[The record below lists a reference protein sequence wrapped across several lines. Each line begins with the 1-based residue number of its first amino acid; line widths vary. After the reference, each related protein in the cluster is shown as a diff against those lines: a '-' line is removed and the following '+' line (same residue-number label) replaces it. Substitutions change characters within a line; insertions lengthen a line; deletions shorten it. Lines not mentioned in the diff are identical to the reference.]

1 MANQTKFKGSPVAID
16 GNFIAAGQVAPQFQL
31 ISAELAPV
39 SLADFKGKNVVLNI
53 FPSIDTGVC
62 ALSVRKF
69 NLLASAQPNTVV
81 LCISRDL
88 PFAQSRFCAA
98 EGVEN
103 IVVLSD
109 FRRDSSF
116 GADYGVQ
123 MADGPLAGLLAR
135 AVVIINPD
143 GEVIYSRMSPEITE
157 EPDYTAA
164 ISALAN

>member
-1 MANQTKFKGSPVAID
+1 MATTKFKGSPVSID
-16 GNFIAAGQVAPQFQL
+16 GNFISVGDNAPQFKL
-31 ISAELAPV
+31 VKADLSEATLN
-39 SLADFKGKNVVLNI
+39 DFKGKYVVMNI

-62 ALSVRKF
+62 AMSVRKF
-69 NLLASAQPNTVV
+69 NLLASSQPNTVV

-103 IVVLSD
+103 VVVLSD
-109 FRRDSSF
+109 FRHNSEF

-123 MADGPLAGLLAR
+123 MSDGPLAGLLAR
-135 AVVIINPD
+135 SVVVIDPD
-143 GEVIYSRMSPEITE
+143 GKVIYSRMSPEITE

-164 ISALAN
+164 ISVLGN